1 MATPS
6 TGAQGTYAD
15 VTGVVNATAASEIVA
30 LLAELESMWTQTE
43 GQAMDRPDFNLIP
56 KHVSEKL
63 STELAAVAAAI
74 AAAPTA

>member
-1 MATPS
+1 MPTPN
-6 TGAQGTYAD
+6 TGAQGTYAN
-15 VTGVVNATAASEIVA
+15 VTGVVNATAKAQVVT

-43 GQAMDRPDFNLIP
+43 GQSMDHPDFNLIP

-74 AAAPTA
+74 AAAPAA